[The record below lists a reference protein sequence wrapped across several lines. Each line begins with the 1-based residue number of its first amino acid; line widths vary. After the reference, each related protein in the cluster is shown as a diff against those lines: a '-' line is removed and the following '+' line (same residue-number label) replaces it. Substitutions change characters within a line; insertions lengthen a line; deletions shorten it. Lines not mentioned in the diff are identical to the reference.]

1 MNPSRQ
7 QTLTNREMQ
16 IMIKLNPETA
26 ELIVSAFDDYAL
38 WSNMSK
44 DESNQN
50 QRYAICR
57 QAKAIMVLV
66 DLGMDH
72 CLQDWADE
80 VLSDDSYTKAGY
92 TS

>member
-1 MNPSRQ
+1 
-7 QTLTNREMQ
+7 MQ
-16 IMIKLNPETA
+16 IMIKLHPETA
-26 ELIVSAFDDYAL
+26 KLIVNAFNNYAL
-38 WSNMSK
+38 WSNMSD

-72 CLQDWADE
+72 GLQDWAE
-80 VLSDDSYTKAGY
+80 KVLSDDFYTKADY

>member
-1 MNPSRQ
+1 K
-7 QTLTNREMQ
+7 
-16 IMIKLNPETA
+16 IMIKLHPETA
-26 ELIVSAFDDYAL
+26 ELIVTAFDDYAL

-50 QRYAICR
+50 QRYATYR

-72 CLQDWADE
+72 CLESWARK
-80 VLSDDSYTKAGY
+80 VLSNDFYTKADY
-92 TS
+92 TA